1 MAAHFSVDD
10 VIKEISQAETTTHY
24 TGIARRKDC
33 FGEKDVHNKV
43 EQ

>member
-1 MAAHFSVDD
+1 MAAHFSVDN

-24 TGIARRKDC
+24 TGIAGRKDC